1 MAPLA
6 LWAASA
12 GKLFLQ
18 KQQMQKDYLGSK
30 MKQIPGEKN
39 PWRVAKNKNTTSV
52 SMLHISGRQEISQE
66 IPKFT
71 VLVQSPTLSAAIII
85 GIFCP
90 LSSMSGY

>member
-1 MAPLA
+1 
-6 LWAASA
+6 
-12 GKLFLQ
+12 
-18 KQQMQKDYLGSK
+18 MQKDYLGSK

-52 SMLHISGRQEISQE
+52 SMLHISGGQEINQE

-90 LSSMSGY
+90 LSSMSDY